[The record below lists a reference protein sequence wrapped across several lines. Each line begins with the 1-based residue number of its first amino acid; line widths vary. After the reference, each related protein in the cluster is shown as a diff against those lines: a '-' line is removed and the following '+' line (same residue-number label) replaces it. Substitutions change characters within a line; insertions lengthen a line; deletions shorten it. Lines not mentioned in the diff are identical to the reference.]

1 MWRKRLETWTL
12 RTVSVGASET
22 PFQLYLQA
30 ITGEA
35 QAPLITAD
43 SAAYTNRVM
52 TAIYDGAA
60 EMNWVRLDH

>member
-1 MWRKRLETWTL
+1 
-12 RTVSVGASET
+12 VSVGASET